1 MPKYIFV
8 TGGVMSGLGKGIVA
22 SSIGRLLKSRG
33 HKVTA
38 VKIDPY
44 VNIDAGTMRPTEH
57 GEVWVTDDGG
67 EIDQDFGHYERFL
80 GEPLKKDHN
89 ITTGQIYREV
99 ISRER
104 KGDYLGATV
113 QVIPHV
119 TNEIKRRIGSAAKAA
134 GAEIC
139 IVEIGGTVGDYEN
152 VLFLEAARQMKLD
165 LVCSDN
171 PKPEKSVVFVHVS
184 YVPIPT
190 KLGEPKTKLTQ
201 QSIKQLR
208 EIGIH
213 ADFIVCRSSASLD
226 DVRKGKIA
234 LFCDVCKKDIISNRD
249 LDTVYALP
257 SEFEEQ
263 GFADRLVE
271 KLGLEK
277 KSPDSKGWDKLVEVI
292 KNGKTGTKVGI
303 VGKYIDSGDFSLT
316 DSYISVEEAVRHAG
330 AKLGVRPEIVWVNSK
345 GIEKGILNEVSGII
359 VPGGFGSTGIE
370 GKINAIKFARENDLP
385 FLGLCLGLQT
395 AVIEFARNVC
405 KIPDAHSTEIDP
417 KTKNPVVDILPEQ
430 KSVTDK
436 GATMR
441 LGSYPA
447 ILDEATHTFELY
459 KKLGRI
465 DANGLVHERHRHRYE
480 VNPDFHKILLDKGLL
495 FSGTSPDR
503 RLVEFIEIP
512 KHSFFMATQ
521 AHPEFKSNL
530 LNPAPLFYGFVRA
543 CMK

>member
-1 MPKYIFV
+1 MTKYVFV

-33 HKVTA
+33 FNVTA

-44 VNIDAGTMRPTEH
+44 VNVDAGTMRPTEH

-80 GEPLKKDHN
+80 GDPLKKDHN

-104 KGDYLGATV
+104 RGDYLGKTV

-119 TNEIKRRIGSAAKAA
+119 TNEIRRRIESAAKESN
-134 GAEIC
+134 AEIC
-139 IVEIGGTVGDYEN
+139 LIEIGGTVGDYEN
-152 VLFLEAARQMKLD
+152 VLFLEAARQMKRD
-165 LVCSDN
+165 LACSKKTEN
-171 PKPEKSVVFVHVS
+171 SVVFVHVS

-201 QSIKQLR
+201 QSVKQLR
-208 EIGIH
+208 EIGIN
-213 ADFIVCRSSASLD
+213 ADFIVCRSSAPLD
-226 DVRKGKIA
+226 EVRKGKIA
-234 LFCDVCKKDIISNRD
+234 LFCDVRIADIISNPD

-257 SEFEEQ
+257 REFEKQ

-271 KLGLEK
+271 KLGLEEK
-277 KSPDSKGWDKLVEVI
+277 LPDSKEWDRFVEVI
-292 KNGKTGTKVGI
+292 RKGKTGTKVGI

-316 DSYISVEEAVRHAG
+316 DAYISVEEAVRHAG
-330 AKLGVRPEIVWVNSK
+330 AKLGLRPEIVWVNSK

-405 KIPDAHSTEIDP
+405 GLTGAHSTEIDP

-430 KSVTDK
+430 KNVSEK

-441 LGSYPA
+441 LGTYPA
-447 ILDEATHTFELY
+447 VLKSGTNIEGFY
-459 KKLGRI
+459 KTLGRL
-465 DANGLVHERHRHRYE
+465 DGNVVHERHRHRYE
-480 VNPDFHKILLDKGLL
+480 VNPDFHKILQERGLV
-495 FSGTSPDR
+495 FSGTSPDG
-503 RLVEFIEIP
+503 RLVEFIELPNHKCFI
-512 KHSFFMATQ
+512 ATQ
-521 AHPEFKSNL
+521 AHPEFKSTL
-530 LNPAPLFYGFVRA
+530 LNPAPMFYGFMNTCA
-543 CMK
+543 N